1 MNILEII
8 LTGIL
13 ILVGTSIVF
22 RVLFKDSITKPYWT
36 QQGYK
41 SGYEDSQ
48 TNIRMYFS
56 IYEKLPST
64 IWVVKQSGN
73 TINTREKLLE
83 ATQELYE

>member
-1 MNILEII
+1 
-8 LTGIL
+8 
-13 ILVGTSIVF
+13 LVGTSIVF

-64 IWVVKQSGN
+64 TWVGKQSG
-73 TINTREKLLE
+73 TQINTRAKLMA